1 MADRD
6 PERPAEVREALV
18 RALALD
24 LVGPAPGDAE
34 HAAEVLPQAPSKW
47 YLTGFLAPRG
57 AQVGPALGDPPEPLP
72 GDDDESDEDATEAGV
87 DDGQDPPEEKPA
99 RSQRLV
105 FPSSMGLSVLV
116 PAETHTLRVTATWG
130 QYVPAPDFG
139 PRAWRRTPR
148 TATVEVDVGAS
159 GAPAPEPLLGATDL
173 KLATI
178 VRAVDP
184 AAGVPGGTRAV
195 SIFLVNEAEVLVPPE
210 SDRSFLFQTALQIE
224 SEAPFVPRPDLTGH
238 GVASWDD
245 EVADLQYRDV
255 CEHAVGHNVAVEGA
269 LAGARVV
276 RTTWLPRADVEKV
289 VPTKVDDVTF
299 GMEALGE
306 AETPA
311 DLQRLLAN
319 LPDAY
324 GRWID
329 HQRVQIDPTGALSS
343 ARVAVATKL
352 LARAD
357 QACGRLRRGL
367 TVLEEPHVFEA
378 FRIANR
384 AMATAA
390 RRRVAV
396 EQGKTP
402 AELDP
407 PTWRPFQ
414 LAFVLLN
421 LPGLAHP
428 EHPDRDVVDL
438 LFFPTGGGKTEAYLG
453 LAAFAMVYR
462 RLTVPA
468 PRHGGVSVL
477 MRYTL
482 RLLTLDQLG
491 RAAGLVCALE
501 KIREDDSARLGTWP
515 FEIGLWVGRGATPN
529 QMGRKGESSDTTAR
543 ARTLAYEKQKGRPA
557 PIPLDKCPWCG
568 TPVVAKCFQLH
579 PNADFP
585 TDLKV
590 RCASRDC
597 DFNGGDDANGRR
609 KPTLPIVA
617 VDEPLYRRLPAFLIA
632 TVDKLAGLPF
642 IGEAGKLFGLA
653 DRFDPVHGYAGWAT
667 PSAPGVKLE
676 APLPPP
682 DLVIQD
688 ELHLIS
694 GPLGT
699 MVGLYEA
706 ALDALCTR
714 DGRRPKIVA
723 STATVRRAPRQI
735 RALFG
740 RPRVEIFPPPGPD
753 PRDSFFAKTVNASE
767 ANARQ
772 YVGVA
777 ALGRNPKVVLLRTYL
792 ALLGA
797 AQRAFERSPK
807 AADPYMTLLGY
818 FNALR
823 ELGGS
828 RRIVEDEVGA
838 RLVRYGER
846 KRVGELEGPFAHRRI
861 AHEPLELTSRVSTS
875 EVARAKGR
883 LDRPFTDTKARVDV
897 ALATNMISVGL
908 DITRLGLMVV
918 LGQPKSAS
926 EYIQATSRV
935 GRDDKRPGLV
945 VTLLNL
951 HRPRDRSHFERFAA
965 WHASFYRA
973 VEATS
978 VTPFSPRALDRGLVA
993 VVTALVRHLHPEMTQ
1008 ASSAVK
1014 LGARRTAVQ
1023 QVVTLLM
1030 ERARQHDD
1038 ALDSAAADALAA
1050 EVERLTNEVLDA
1062 WAALS
1067 TRHASSGSKLQYAE
1081 HEVPDGGPALL
1092 HDPLSAGTSSFRA
1105 ARSLRDVEA
1114 ETGLWVRTPDGLE
1127 DADTVEAT
1135 TGAESGAAGA

>member
-1 MADRD
+1 MVNDD
-6 PERPAEVREALV
+6 DSPAQVREALV
-18 RALALD
+18 RALAFD
-24 LVGPAPGDAE
+24 LVGPGPEATEYAT
-34 HAAEVLPQAPSKW
+34 EVLPQAPSKW

-57 AQVGPALGDPPEPLP
+57 AQAGAALGDPPEPLD
-72 GDDDESDEDATEAGV
+72 GDDDADEDPIESGI

-99 RSQRLV
+99 RSQRLI

-116 PAETHTLRVTATWG
+116 PAETSTLRVVATWG
-130 QYVPAPDFG
+130 QYLPAPEAG
-139 PRAWRRTPR
+139 PRAWGRTPR
-148 TATVEVDVGAS
+148 SATVELDVRTPGEQAPCPLP
-159 GAPAPEPLLGATDL
+159 GAPAL
-173 KLATI
+173 KLAAI

-184 AAGVPGGTRAV
+184 AAGVAAGTRAISV
-195 SIFLVNEAEVLVPPE
+195 FLVNEADALPPPE
-210 SDRSFLFQTALQIE
+210 SDQAFVFQAALSVE
-224 SEAPFVPRPDLTGH
+224 ADAPFVPRPDLTGH

-255 CEHAVGHNVAVEGA
+255 CEHAVGHNVSVEA
-269 LAGARVV
+269 ACAGARVV

-289 VPTKVDDVTF
+289 IPSKVDDVTF

-306 AETPA
+306 APTPEA
-311 DLQRLLAN
+311 LQSLLDRL
-319 LPDAY
+319 PVAY
-324 GRWID
+324 SKWVAGQRKQTTALD
-329 HQRVQIDPTGALSS
+329 TPQRVV
-343 ARVAVATKL
+343 VAEKL
-352 LARAD
+352 LGRAEH
-357 QACGRLRRGL
+357 ACTRLRQGL
-367 TVLEEPHVFEA
+367 DVLSEPLVFEA
-378 FRIANR
+378 FRLANR

-390 RRRVAV
+390 RHRNAAERGKKPEEV
-396 EQGKTP
+396 E
-402 AELDP
+402 A

-421 LPGLAHP
+421 LRGLAHP
-428 EHPDRDVVDL
+428 EHEDRDVVDL

-453 LAAFAMVYR
+453 LAAFAMLYR

-501 KIREDDSARLGTWP
+501 VMREANPAHLGAWP

-543 ARTLAYEKQKGRPA
+543 ARTLAYQRQKGRPA

-568 TPVVAKCFQLH
+568 TPVTEKCFQLH

-590 RCASRDC
+590 RCANRDC
-597 DFNGGDDANGRR
+597 AFNGAQRS
-609 KPTLPIVA
+609 LPIVA

-653 DRFDPVHGYAGWAT
+653 DRFHPTHGFSGPAT
-667 PSAPGVKLE
+667 PSAPGTKLD

-735 RALFG
+735 QALFG
-740 RPRVEIFPPPGPD
+740 RSQVEIFPPPGPD
-753 PRDSFFAKTVNASE
+753 RRHSFFAETVAITE

-772 YVGVA
+772 YIGVA

-797 AQRAFERSPK
+797 AQKAFERNPK

-838 RLVRYGER
+838 RLARYGDR
-846 KRVGELEGPFAHRRI
+846 KRVGEARSPFAHRRI

-875 EVARAKGR
+875 DVAHAKGR

-945 VTLLNL
+945 VTLHNL
-951 HRPRDRSHFERFAA
+951 HRPRDRSHFERFSA

-993 VVTALVRHLHPEMTQ
+993 VVTALVRHLYPTMTPGP
-1008 ASSAVK
+1008 SAVK
-1014 LGARRTAVQ
+1014 LGDSRAAVQ
-1023 QVVTLLM
+1023 EVVTLLM
-1030 ERARQHDD
+1030 ERARHHDD
-1038 ALDSAAADALAA
+1038 AMSPAEATALAS
-1050 EVERLTNEVLDA
+1050 EVERLTEGVLDA
-1062 WAALS
+1062 WAALA
-1067 TRHASSGSKLQYAE
+1067 THHANLGAKLQYAH
-1081 HEVPDGGPALL
+1081 HEIPDGGPPLL
-1092 HDPLSAGTSSFRA
+1092 HDPLEGGMSRFRA

-1127 DADTVEAT
+1127 DGDG
-1135 TGAESGAAGA
+1135 GAEPMAAGAGETNP